1 MRKKAFTLAE
11 ILIVIVI
18 IGVLA
23 AIAMPSLT
31 GSTESAKEAACNG
44 EMEKIKNAFSLEEFG
59 RNANFAETVEKIMKE
74 APKAKKGQVGD
85 DLAYYSGLCQDDG
98 IYLITRGNMSA
109 SVRCTKHGGTVAT
122 VPVTANNIIAEL
134 DRMTNTLN
142 NAANKYFS
150 SRNPKFENG
159 VAQTTLDKNGKNFA
173 PDVNSILENLFGSD
187 VNLGTWR
194 IELTSKKS
202 PFGYNYFYTASDIT
216 KMNVGEMVDVSAVI
230 TKNFTDNKNTYSE
243 GTYTG
248 QASVETKSV
257 DGETLYYLKPIY
269 SSLK

>member
-44 EMEKIKNAFSLEEFG
+44 EMEKIKNAISLEEFG

-98 IYLITRGNMSA
+98 YYLITRGNMSA
-109 SVRCTKHGGTVAT
+109 SVKCTVHGGTTAQI
-122 VPVTANNIIAEL
+122 PVTANNIIAEL
-134 DRMTNTLN
+134 ERISKVLLPTMN
-142 NAANKYFS
+142 NYFTKGES
-150 SRNPKFENG
+150 GFNEDDTAK
-159 VAQTTLDKNGKNFA
+159 TTLDKDGKNFA
-173 PDVNSILENLFGSD
+173 PDVNNILKNLFGSD
-187 VNLGTWR
+187 VDLGTWR
-194 IELTSKKS
+194 VEKTSADPS
-202 PFGYNYFYTASDIT
+202 YNFLYSASDIT
-216 KMNVGEMVDVSAVI
+216 KMNVGNTVDISVVA
-230 TKNFTDNKNTYSE
+230 TKDFKVNGTTYSE

-257 DGETLYYLKPIY
+257 DGETVYYLKPIY